1 MKKNTLRSIGIGFLS
16 AAILSG
22 AFAIFIQGQ
31 SPVEGLQVNS
41 LLNSDNQEQIS
52 QYEEQV
58 SSLVAQRDSLA
69 EQVSSAGNQDESSL
83 QAEVSSLTEANSSL
97 LARVENNNTQD
108 NNDESDSNN
117 EDSDSDTTDSENTGE
132 VAEAQPD
139 LEGTFTIVSGETS
152 SEIASQL
159 EAQGYIDSATEF
171 QNLLDEWDLN
181 AVIQAGDF
189 NLNSDM
195 SIHDIASIITDGAYY
210 YY

>member
-22 AFAIFIQGQ
+22 AFAIFVQGQ

-97 LARVENNNTQD
+97 LARFESNNTQG

-117 EDSDSDTTDSENTGE
+117 EDTDSETTNENTGE
-132 VAEAQPD
+132 LAEAQPD
-139 LEGTFTIVSGETS
+139 LEGSFTIVSGETS

-159 EAQGYIDSATEF
+159 EAQGYIDSAAEF